1 MKAFNIKVLLLL
13 SLGHM
18 VTDIYQGALPT
29 LLPFLKENLS
39 LSYAMTGIILM
50 TGNFTSSLV
59 QPLLGYLSD
68 RQNKPFLL
76 PLGCLGAGIG
86 LSLLSLTS
94 NYACVL
100 ALVIVSGLGTA
111 AYHPEGYKTAHYFTG
126 EKRVA
131 GMAIFSVGGNL
142 GFALGPLIVVYII
155 QYIGFVSLPIMS
167 IPCVIFTFLVI
178 FYWRSVTTPL
188 RNVPKDLKQNP
199 SPAMVK
205 GARFSLLMIILFVMI
220 RSWMQAGLMS
230 YIPFYYI
237 NHLGGDPL
245 YAGQLVFV
253 LLLGSAIGTVGVAP
267 LADKVGCQR
276 YLILSMLLATVV
288 SPFFFIVEGFLLFI
302 VLGTLG
308 LLVGSTFSVTIVMA
322 QQLLPKNLGVASG
335 LIVGFAIGAG
345 GICVALLGIMADHFG
360 VPFTLKSV
368 FILPFFGLLLCVMM
382 KYSDHAPIRLS

>member
-13 SLGHM
+13 SLGHL

-39 LSYAMTGIILM
+39 LSYAMTGVILM
-50 TGNFTSSLV
+50 TGNFTASLI

-68 RQNKPFLL
+68 RQNKPLLL
-76 PLGCLGAGIG
+76 PLGCLGAGVG

-94 NYACVL
+94 SYVCVL
-100 ALVIVSGLGTA
+100 ALVAVSGLGA
-111 AYHPEGYKTAHYFTG
+111 ASYHPEGYKTAHFFTG
-126 EKRVA
+126 EKRVT

-142 GFALGPLIVVYII
+142 GFALGPLIVVYTIERL
-155 QYIGFVSLPIMS
+155 GFASLPIIV
-167 IPCVIFTFLVI
+167 IPCLIFTFLI
-178 FYWRSVTTPL
+178 LFYWRVVTVPQRSAPKGQQPVPAPL
-188 RNVPKDLKQNP
+188 PIE
-199 SPAMVK
+199 
-205 GARFSLLMIILFVMI
+205 GARFSLLMIIGFVMI
-220 RSWMQAGLMS
+220 RSWMQAGLMT

-253 LLLGSAIGTVGVAP
+253 LLAGSAVGTVGVSP

-276 YLILSMLLATVV
+276 YLILSMLLATAIA
-288 SPFFFIVEGFLLFI
+288 PLFFLVDGVLLFV
-302 VLGTLG
+302 VLGVLG

-322 QQLLPKNLGVASG
+322 QHLLPRNLGVASG

-345 GICVALLGIMADHFG
+345 GICVALLGVLADHFG
-360 VPFTLKSV
+360 VPLTLKSV
-368 FILPFFGLLLCVMM
+368 FILPLIGLLLTLKMR
-382 KYSDHAPIRLS
+382 YPDHAPKA